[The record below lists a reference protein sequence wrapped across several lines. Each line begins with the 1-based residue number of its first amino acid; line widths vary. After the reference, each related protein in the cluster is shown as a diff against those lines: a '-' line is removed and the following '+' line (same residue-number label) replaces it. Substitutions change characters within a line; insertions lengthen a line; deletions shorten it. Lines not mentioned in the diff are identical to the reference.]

1 MSNDTTIA
9 VHIENARRAVAE
21 GRFEEALKAISA
33 GLLLD
38 ATNRELLQLALE
50 IGEREEVSR
59 LETIEQN
66 QSADAASAGPGVPS
80 SAFLTNA
87 HRLFLAGELDNAL
100 AEVNLALLADPN
112 DQAARNLER
121 EIREAMERRVNE
133 SSTSTNTA
141 VRSIL
146 LVAKRYLERK
156 KLDEALDEVR
166 VGLEI
171 DPENKELQW
180 LRNAIEEHRK
190 AKSEQMQHAARAEAL
205 FKIRE
210 HLARTEFQNALAEL
224 NSLACQFP
232 ADEEIG
238 RIREEI
244 EAAKKKWDDL
254 KRPEKP
260 ADPAAHHVR
269 NARQLLR
276 FERLDEAAAEIA
288 LGLLADPLNLE
299 LKKLEKEL
307 WEAQAAREEL
317 RLREEAERKQA
328 QQSVQ
333 LKLHLL
339 AAEEF
344 LKHNQFG
351 KALDEIVQA
360 YLIDPLDPETKRLE
374 SKVRQ
379 FQQRASA
386 AHLTLVYKSDSAMQ
400 RRQR

>member
-38 ATNRELLQLALE
+38 ASNRDLLQLALE
-50 IGEREEVSR
+50 IGEREESSR

-66 QSADAASAGPGVPS
+66 RNTDAASTGCCVPS
-80 SAFLTNA
+80 SAFMTNA

-112 DQAARNLER
+112 DQGARNLEQ

-146 LVAKRYLERK
+146 LIAKRYLERE

-171 DPENKELQW
+171 DPANKELQW

-190 AKSEQMQHAARAEAL
+190 AKSEQMKHTARTEAL
-205 FKIRE
+205 LMIRE
-210 HLARTEFQNALAEL
+210 HVARTEFQNALAEL
-224 NSLACQFP
+224 NSLARQFP
-232 ADEEIG
+232 SDEEIG

-244 EAAKKKWDDL
+244 EVAKKKWDDL

-260 ADPAAHHVR
+260 ADPAAYHVR

-307 WEAQAAREEL
+307 WEAQALREEL

-328 QQSVQ
+328 RQSVQ

-351 KALDEIVQA
+351 KALDEIAQA
-360 YLIDPLDPETKRLE
+360 YLIDPLEPETKRLE

-386 AHLTLVYKSDSAMQ
+386 AHLTLVYKNDSAMQ
-400 RRQR
+400 RR